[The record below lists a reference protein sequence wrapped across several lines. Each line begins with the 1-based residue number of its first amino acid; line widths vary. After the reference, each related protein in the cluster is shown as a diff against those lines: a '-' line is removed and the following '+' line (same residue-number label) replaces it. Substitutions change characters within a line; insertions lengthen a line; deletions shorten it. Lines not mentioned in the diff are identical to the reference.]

1 MPTLPETKNY
11 ILTDIFLSEPVGSS
25 APKFSGSD
33 YLSGTKKHDGSPF
46 SLSCPAQ
53 GFPAPSFRSA
63 TDCLDMLLN
72 TVQDTVMRWWEES
85 ICEEELQAF
94 YIGKQSITIIA
105 CVF

>member
-1 MPTLPETKNY
+1 MFVDNIKVSKRIFGFATIADNTINT

-63 TDCLDMLLN
+63 NDCLDMLLY
-72 TVQDTVMRWWEES
+72 TV
-85 ICEEELQAF
+85 
-94 YIGKQSITIIA
+94 
-105 CVF
+105 